1 MRLARIYQQQPLNS
15 GEIIHL
21 SKEAA
26 HHLVRVLRLSVGAEF
41 ILFNGEGGEFKAS
54 IMAFH
59 KNKVSVQVGAFNPT
73 NSESSLQII
82 LAQSIVRPEKMDYVL
97 QKSVELGVMQIVP
110 LITERGFL
118 PKLSPDRWEKRLV
131 HWQAVLINA
140 CEQSGRTKIPT
151 VTRAVAFK
159 TAIGQIKADSRII
172 LAPKAIQTLPQL
184 AKSCHC
190 AAVLVGPEGG
200 WSESEMNRALAVGY
214 LPVQLGPRI
223 LRTETAGLVALTLLQ
238 AAYGDISLNLV

>member
-15 GEIIHL
+15 GKTIHL

-26 HHLVRVLRLSVGAEF
+26 HHLVRVLRLDVGAEF
-41 ILFNGEGGEFKAS
+41 ILFNGEGGEFKAR
-54 IMAFH
+54 IT
-59 KNKVSVQVGAFNPT
+59 SVQKNSVSAQIGTFNPID
-73 NSESSLQII
+73 NESSLQII
-82 LAQSIVRPEKMDYVL
+82 LAQTLVKPEKMDYVL
-97 QKSVELGVMQIVP
+97 QKSVELGVTHIIP
-110 LITERGFL
+110 LITERCLL
-118 PKLSPDRWEKRLV
+118 PKLSPERWEKRLA
-131 HWQAVLINA
+131 HWQAILINA

-159 TAIGQIKADSRII
+159 TALQQIKADIRVI
-172 LAPKAIQTLPQL
+172 LAPNATQTLPQL

-200 WSESEMNRALAVGY
+200 WSESEMKSALAADY